1 MTPLPSFVTFNPTT
15 RVFTFDSLVD
25 SDMGDYQIA
34 VYATLTNAQVD
45 ISYYTLT
52 VKSPCEIATWTHPT
66 VQDITY
72 VLNDP
77 TIVISL
83 SAAILSKTG
92 CTITYSM
99 TMRTSTGVPWTS
111 LTP

>member
-1 MTPLPSFVTFNPTT
+1 VTFDPAT
-15 RVFTFDSLVD
+15 RVFTFNSLVD
-25 SDMGDYQIA
+25 SDMGNYQIA

-45 ISYYTLT
+45 ISYFTLT
-52 VKSPCEIATWTHPT
+52 VKSPCETATWTNPT

-77 TIVISL
+77 TMVNSL
-83 SAAILSKTG
+83 SAATLSITG

-99 TMRTSTGVPWTS
+99 TMRTSIVVPWTS